1 MQHPG
6 PTTPAFLVGPGRLW
20 MWLFGWRIEG
30 EVPTVTKGVVI
41 AAPHTSNW
49 DLPHML
55 AASWVFRLKVN
66 WFGKHTLFRPPLGW
80 LLQRLGG
87 LPVDRR
93 APRGLVGEVAA
104 RLEIA
109 DRLLV
114 AVSPEG
120 TRSRRDHWK
129 SGFYWIAHE
138 ARVPVVCGYL
148 DYERKRAGLG
158 LTFVPSGDVRAD
170 MDRVRAFYASFR
182 GRHPAL
188 ESVIR
193 LKEEEADPPAASA
206 RTDPR

>member
-1 MQHPG
+1 
-6 PTTPAFLVGPGRLW
+6 
-20 MWLFGWRIEG
+20 MWLFGWQIEG
-30 EVPTVTKGVVI
+30 EVPPVSKGVVI

-55 AASWVFRLKVN
+55 AASWVFRLRVS

-104 RLEIA
+104 RLA
-109 DRLLV
+109 DAERLFV

-138 ARVPVVCGYL
+138 AQVPVVCGYL
-148 DYERKRAGLG
+148 DYGRRRAGLG

-170 MDRVRAFYASFR
+170 MDRVRAFYAGFR
-182 GRHPAL
+182 GRHLGL
-188 ESVIR
+188 ESEIR
-193 LKEEEADPPAASA
+193 LKEEEADPPMASV
-206 RTDPR
+206 RTDPRSA

>member
-1 MQHPG
+1 
-6 PTTPAFLVGPGRLW
+6 
-20 MWLFGWRIEG
+20 
-30 EVPTVTKGVVI
+30 VPPVSKGVVI

-55 AASWVFRLKVN
+55 AASWVFRLRVS

-104 RLEIA
+104 RLEVA
-109 DRLLV
+109 DKLFV

-129 SGFYWIAHE
+129 SGFYWIAYE
-138 ARVPVVCGYL
+138 AQVPVLCGYL
-148 DYERKRAGLG
+148 DYGRRRAGVG
-158 LTFVPSGDVRAD
+158 LTFVPSGDIRAD
-170 MDRVRAFYASFR
+170 MDRVRAFYAGLR
-182 GRHPAL
+182 GRHLAL
-188 ESVIR
+188 ESEIR
-193 LKEEEADPPAASA
+193 LKEEEAGPPGASTN
-206 RTDPR
+206 TDPR